1 MCTHTRRHCIS
12 NAIKPSDIVHIEDF
26 IEGEGVREEER
37 ERGRAKERKR
47 YEESGR
53 ERTRERLTESERSL
67 ILDLFPQCIYLKVF

>member
-12 NAIKPSDIVHIEDF
+12 NAIKPSDIVHIENF

-37 ERGRAKERKR
+37 EGESERKK

-53 ERTRERLTESERSL
+53 ERARERLTESERSL